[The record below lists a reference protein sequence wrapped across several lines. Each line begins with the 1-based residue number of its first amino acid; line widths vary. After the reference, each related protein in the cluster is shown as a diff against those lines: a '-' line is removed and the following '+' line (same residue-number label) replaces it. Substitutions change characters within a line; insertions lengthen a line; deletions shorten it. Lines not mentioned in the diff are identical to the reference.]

1 MSRLARLAAVVLLV
15 WVALLV
21 GHARAVRAQPID
33 PKAVPPE
40 LRPWVPWVLDGHDEA
55 TCPALPDAVGGL
67 GNLRPAGTPPQ
78 ERPRCAWP
86 ARADLVLDEKG
97 GRFTQRWH
105 LEAAQWVPL
114 PGDAKRWPLDVK
126 AGAAGASVV
135 LHGGAPSVRLERGD
149 HVVTGAF
156 AWDGLPESLRVPPE
170 TGLLSLT
177 LRGVA
182 VPSPNRDAEGVV
194 WLQKTAKN
202 EEGDALEFVVH
213 RKVTDDIPL
222 LLTTRIEL
230 HASGK
235 NREALLGRALPAGF
249 VPLSLDAPIPARLEP
264 DGHVRVQLRPGVFT
278 LELVA
283 RGEGPM
289 SKLSRPKPEGPW
301 REGDEVWVFDA
312 RADLRVVT
320 VEGVPSIDP
329 SQTTLPDAWK
339 RLPAYPMKLGDTLT
353 LEERRRGDADP
364 PQNQLSLTR
373 NLWLDFDGKGFTVSD
388 SLQGTLSRDS
398 RLTMADPTTL
408 GRVAINGKDQFIT
421 KLDGLGAGVE
431 IRQGQLS
438 VAADSR
444 IVGSPVD
451 VPAVSWAHDF
461 HKVHATL
468 NLPPGYRLL
477 HAAGVDDVPG
487 TWVRHWSLLELFL
500 ALVLAVAVGRLYGPR
515 WGVISLILFGLSFP
529 EGGAPKWSWVP
540 VLACEALFRALP
552 VGKAKTVFAW
562 ARGLALVGVALI
574 TVPFLVQHVR
584 EGARPALA
592 VPTHAGETSVAS
604 LLVDGES
611 EARNDATLMEQKAA
625 EDGPRA
631 GAGAAGVAQ
640 AAAPEAPTADLEPQ
654 DGTKLA
660 RKTAAS
666 SATQAW
672 RSSKERPTL
681 QSNAMTY
688 DPAAIVQ
695 TGPGLPRWRWTSL
708 ELSWSGPVAATQRL
722 HLYLASPGEN
732 FALAL
737 LRALLLVVVFLR
749 LFPSTQRF
757 FPKGWGPTAAA
768 AATVVVA
775 LLSVSGARAAEPP
788 ATPVLDELRAKLLR
802 KPECAPSCTTSG
814 RMLLEVRGDSL
825 RARLEVDSAASAP
838 FALPGSIGQ
847 FVPREVLVD
856 GQPAKA
862 LLRGDGGQL
871 YTLLAP
877 GRHQVVVEGP
887 MPERE
892 SLQLALPQKPHH
904 VAAVAEGWTVEGIHE
919 DGLAD
924 DNLQFTRKRVAGDG
938 GASLQPGTLP
948 PFVRVERTLRVGLNW
963 QVDTRVVRVSPAG
976 SAVVLE
982 VPLLAGENVTTADVR
997 VVGGKALVNMGPR
1010 VTEVSWNSVLE
1021 QRSPVKLTAPKSTAW
1036 IEVWRLDVGPIWHAT
1051 YGGIPFVHTQPVA
1064 GVHFP
1069 EWRPWPGEEASVTLG
1084 RPDGVPGQTL
1094 TVDESTLDVRPGIRS
1109 TDMTLTLQLRSS
1121 RGAQHTVTLPEGAV
1135 LESLIINGVTQ
1146 PVRQDSRAVTFPVVP
1161 GAQTVAIAF
1170 REDRGIAPFFSV
1182 SGLDAGAPTVN
1193 ANVVVHVPGGRWLLF
1208 VGGPRLGPAVLFW
1221 SLLAV
1226 LLVVAALLGRNTK
1239 TPLKTGHWL
1248 LLAIGLSQV
1257 HIVLGGVFVAWLL
1270 ALGYREKSDSAK
1282 LSPATFNL
1290 RQIGLALLTFAA
1302 IGVLFASI
1310 YKGLLGDPEMQVRG
1324 NGSSLSELRWF
1335 QDRTDAALPV
1345 PWLVS
1350 LPILGY
1356 RGLMLGWA
1364 LWTALAVI
1372 RWLKWGWGA
1381 FTAGGGWKKS
1391 PPRPKP
1397 APQPQG
1403 PARQAQGYWG
1413 PQGWVPTQ
1421 PPAAEVPPEATASG
1435 ELPGAGA
1442 AATESPADAAPD
1454 APQAVGDGVDSTDE
1468 PKGGGA

>member
-1 MSRLARLAAVVLLV
+1 MVVLTWVVLL
-15 WVALLV
+15 L
-21 GHARAVRAQPID
+21 GHARAVHAEPLD

-40 LRPWVPWVLDGHDEA
+40 LRPWVPWVLDGHDEIM
-55 TCPALPDAVGGL
+55 CPVLPDSVGGL
-67 GNLRPAGTPPQ
+67 GNIRPAGTPPE

-86 ARADLVLDEKG
+86 ARVDLVLDEKG

-126 AGAAGASVV
+126 SGGAGGGAVV
-135 LHGGAPSVRLERGD
+135 LRGAAPSVRLERGD
-149 HVVTGAF
+149 HVVTGSF
-156 AWDGLPESLRVPPE
+156 AWEGLPESLRVPPE
-170 TGLLSLT
+170 TGLLALT
-177 LRGVA
+177 LRGLT
-182 VPSPNRDAEGVV
+182 VPSPNRDADGVV
-194 WLQKTAKN
+194 WLQKAARS

-213 RKVTDDIPL
+213 RMVTDDIPL

-249 VPLSLDAPIPARLEP
+249 VPLSLESPIPARLEP

-278 LELVA
+278 IELVA
-283 RGEGPM
+283 RGEGPI
-289 SKLSRPKPEGPW
+289 SKLTRPKPEGPW
-301 REGDEVWVFDA
+301 RDGDEVWVFDA
-312 RADLRVVT
+312 RGDLRVVT

-339 RLPAYPMKLGDTLT
+339 RLPAYPMKLGDTLA
-353 LEERRRGDADP
+353 LVERRRGDADP

-373 NLWLDFDGKGFTVSD
+373 RLWLDFDGNGFTVSD
-388 SLQGTLSRDS
+388 ALQGTLSRDS

-421 KLDGLGAGVE
+421 KLDGLGSGVE

-444 IVGSPVD
+444 IVGSPRD

-461 HKVHATL
+461 HQVSATL

-477 HAAGVDDVPG
+477 HASGVDDVPG

-500 ALVLAVAVGRLYGPR
+500 ALVLTVAVGRLYGPR
-515 WGVISLILFGLSFP
+515 WGVIALLLFGLSFP
-529 EGGAPKWSWVP
+529 EAGAPKWSWVP

-552 VGKAKTVFAW
+552 VGKVKTVFSW
-562 ARGLALVGVALI
+562 ARGIALVAVALI
-574 TVPFLVQHVR
+574 TVPFVVQHVR

-592 VPTHAGETSVAS
+592 EPTRADTGVADM
-604 LLVDGES
+604 LARS
-611 EARNDATLMEQKAA
+611 EASDNEFQKAEGGSGA
-625 EDGPRA
+625 S
-631 GAGAAGVAQ
+631 GAGPSVGIMPAPAAPGMPAEIDQ
-640 AAAPEAPTADLEPQ
+640 AADGAKEKKLE
-654 DGTKLA
+654 
-660 RKTAAS
+660 RKPSKPSPSSWAS
-666 SATQAW
+666 S
-672 RSSKERPTL
+672 RGGYDL
-681 QSNAMTY
+681 QSNATTY
-688 DPAAIVQ
+688 DPTAIVQ
-695 TGPGLPRWRWTSL
+695 TGPGLPRWSWTSL
-708 ELSWSGPVAATQRL
+708 ALRWSGPVAATQRL

-737 LRALLLVVVFLR
+737 LRALLLTVVFLR
-749 LFPSTQRF
+749 LFPFTQRY
-757 FPKGWGPTAAA
+757 FPKGWGPAAA
-768 AATVVVA
+768 SVATLFVV
-775 LLSVSGARAAEPP
+775 LLSAGGARAEVP

-802 KPECAPSCTTSG
+802 KPECAPTCTTSG

-838 FALPGSIGQ
+838 FALPGSMGQ

-871 YTLLAP
+871 YTLLGP
-877 GRHQVVVEGP
+877 GKHQVVVEGP

-904 VAAVAEGWTVEGIHE
+904 VSAVAEGWTIEGIHE

-924 DNLQFTRKRVAGDG
+924 DNLQFTRKRVASDG
-938 GASLQPGTLP
+938 GAALQPGTLP

-982 VPLLAGENVTTADVR
+982 VPLLPGENVTTADVR

-1010 VTEVSWNSVLE
+1010 VTEITWNSVLE
-1021 QRSPVKLTAPKSTAW
+1021 QRSPVKLVAPKSTAW

-1051 YGGIPFVHTQPVA
+1051 YGGIPFVHTQAVA

-1135 LESLIINGVTQ
+1135 LESLIINAATQ
-1146 PVRQDSRAVTFPVVP
+1146 PIRQDSRAVTFPVVP
-1161 GAQTVAIAF
+1161 GAQTVTIGF
-1170 REDRGIAPFFSV
+1170 REDRGLAPFFSV
-1182 SGLDAGAPTVN
+1182 SAVDVGAPTVN
-1193 ANVVVHVPGGRWLLF
+1193 SNVVVHVPGGRWLLF

-1226 LLVVAALLGRNTK
+1226 LLVVAVLLGRNTK

-1257 HIVLGGVFVAWLL
+1257 HIALGGLFVGWLL
-1270 ALGYREKSDSAK
+1270 ALGYREKSDGTK

-1290 RQIGLALLTFAA
+1290 RQVGLALLTFAA

-1324 NGSSLSELRWF
+1324 NSSSLAELRWF
-1335 QDRTDAALPV
+1335 QDRTDAGLPV

-1397 APQPQG
+1397 PTPPQG
-1403 PARQAQGYWG
+1403 YPQQPQGYWG
-1413 PQGWVPTQ
+1413 PEGWTQ
-1421 PPAAEVPPEATASG
+1421 ATPRA
-1435 ELPGAGA
+1435 P
-1442 AATESPADAAPD
+1442 AAPD
-1454 APQAVGDGVDSTDE
+1454 DAPAAPTETPTETPTVPADE
-1468 PKGGGA
+1468 TPATIGGGDDGEPQGGT